1 MTEGPRGDAR
11 PFRRELARK
20 TIHVTSAAVPIALA
34 AGIDH
39 RFAVLILGALLLVA
53 IVVELIRMR
62 AASAALRFDAMFA
75 TLLRAHESRAVTGAT
90 WLIGAMFAA
99 VFLLPR
105 SAAIAATWGAAV
117 GDAAAALVGMRF
129 GRHRSSHDDKSVE
142 GSVAC
147 FLATLLGAVLVA
159 RIRLPAALL
168 VAVAATGA
176 ERMPWPRDDN
186 IRIVAVAGITAVLAA
201 AL

>member
-1 MTEGPRGDAR
+1 MTEGARGSAR

-20 TIHVTSAAVPIALA
+20 AIHVTSTAVPIGLA

-39 RFAVLILGALLLVA
+39 HLAVTILGVLLLLA
-53 IVVELIRMR
+53 ILVELIRAR
-62 AASAALRFDAMFA
+62 VASAAARFDAMFA
-75 TLLRAHESRAVTGAT
+75 TLLRAHESRGVTGAT

-99 VFLLPR
+99 VLLLPR
-105 SAAIAATWGAAV
+105 SAAIAATWAAAA

-129 GRHRSSHDDKSVE
+129 GRHHSTRDGKSVE
-142 GSVAC
+142 GSAAC

-159 RIRLPAALL
+159 RIQLPAALL
-168 VAVAATGA
+168 VAGATAAA

-186 IRIVAVAGITAVLAA
+186 IRIVAVAGITAMLAA